1 MGQKISF
8 YVRQNGRSQKV
19 SIDANDPRWKTHS
32 SPSHGVHCAKTMDLN
47 GGIAITDTNPE
58 TTAGIWLSNDEF
70 AVLASDLGYSAS
82 SRKKR

>member
-1 MGQKISF
+1 
-8 YVRQNGRSQKV
+8 
-19 SIDANDPRWKTHS
+19 
-32 SPSHGVHCAKTMDLN
+32 MDLN